1 MEALLDDDG
10 CRRLGVA
17 VIKAAVKDYAKALR
31 EYMKNPNNMK
41 AKGKVMECEAFFC
54 KNFDLYAFD
63 SNLDGKEIMHMIRKM
78 ISKEQKVIA

>member
-1 MEALLDDDG
+1 METLLDDDG
-10 CRRLGVA
+10 CRRLGEA
-17 VIKAAVKDYAKALR
+17 VIKVAVKDYAKALR

-63 SNLDGKEIMHMIRKM
+63 SDLDGTEIMHMIKKM
-78 ISKEQKVIA
+78 ILKEKK